1 MGGPALVHHLHVQR
15 QRLLERGRERY
26 HPVLASLAL
35 GDTDPAGVEVHVV
48 EPDGD
53 ELALGGPSVSLVRLL
68 THELFTH
75 IVGPAPGVSPGRGA
89 NLSGGPSPPG
99 RPPTESAGLCASG
112 FVVVAGARPS
122 LTSRATKRLNLHLGD
137 RRQALVPKR
146 GAM

>member
-1 MGGPALVHHLHVQR
+1 MCSASVSLNEGGKGTTRSLPPLPWVTRIR
-15 QRLLERGRERY
+15 QASRSTSSSRMATSSLL
-26 HPVLASLAL
+26 
-35 GDTDPAGVEVHVV
+35 
-48 EPDGD
+48 
-53 ELALGGPSVSLVRLL
+53 GPSVSLVRLL

-99 RPPTESAGLCASG
+99 RPPTGSAGLCASG

-146 GAM
+146 GAT